1 VTEPVG
7 TPSYTEL
14 VTAVRREGETLLTA
28 ASQGLDPW
36 VPTCEEWNVE
46 ALVEHVAGVYN
57 NVLHLVS
64 ERITTP
70 SWDEVPLPDGAPMD
84 VLRELLDDLVAALA
98 DAEPDTPVWNWAKGS
113 PDVAAFWA
121 RRMAHESS
129 VHRFDAQRAH
139 GIAQPIDAEL
149 AADGMDEL
157 LDVIGPRVYKRDKV
171 DGPTGTVVLES
182 SDNGTWCIQLSPDG
196 VERLAVAS
204 SPEARVRG
212 TSSALLLAAYGR
224 IPWSSQDV
232 EGDEALL
239 KSWSDCMN
247 F

>member
-28 ASQGLDPW
+28 ASQGLDAW

-57 NVLHLVS
+57 NVLNLVS
-64 ERITTP
+64 QRITTP

-84 VLRELLDDLVAALA
+84 VLRELLDDLVVALS
-98 DAEPDTPVWNWAKGS
+98 DAEADTPVWNWAKGS
-113 PDVAAFWA
+113 DDVAAFWA

-149 AADGMDEL
+149 AADGVDEL
-157 LDVIGPRVYKRDKV
+157 LDVIGPRVYKRDSLS
-171 DGPTGTVVLES
+171 GP
-182 SDNGTWCIQLSPDG
+182 NGTWSIQLSAEG
-196 VERLAVAS
+196 MERLAVAS
-204 SPEARVRG
+204 SPQARARG

-232 EGDEALL
+232 EGDESLL
-239 KSWSDCMN
+239 QAWSDCMN